1 MFRKRARFY
10 ESEESKGPLWTLS
23 NREVVLHEVYDHGIG
38 RLDCDSEDVVT
49 DEDTIFNKDDLVAV
63 DVSCA
68 SMTPDTRGKQVR
80 NYVQTVLPLIIII

>member
-1 MFRKRARFY
+1 LDCSLFRKRARFH
-10 ESEESKGPLWTLS
+10 EPEDSKGPLWTLS

-49 DEDTIFNKDDLVAV
+49 DEDSIFNKDDLVAV

-68 SMTPDTRGKQVR
+68 SMTPDSRGKQVT
-80 NYVQTVLPLIIII
+80 N